1 MTCSICTYPGGSD
14 GQGVNHVTCSI
25 CTYPGGSDGQG
36 VNHVTCSICNS
47 VLILVVLMV
56 KV

>member
-14 GQGVNHVTCSI
+14 GQGVNHVTCS
-25 CTYPGGSDGQG
+25 
-36 VNHVTCSICNS
+36 NS